1 MIEAV
6 MLVAL
11 GFLCASL
18 LGLAVV
24 PALNRRADRLA
35 RRRAEAAFPLSLA
48 EIAADRDH
56 LRAELALRARTLE
69 QEAER
74 GFAAKAAAMQELGR
88 RDMKIGELDGVVRD
102 CEARIAQLDGD
113 LDATRGTLADTRAAL
128 ARESAALVET
138 SATLDR
144 RIADLAS
151 LERDL
156 ADTRTSLTGTSAD
169 LSAREVELAGERETL
184 GRSQALLAER
194 EAELLRLRQDYDQM
208 RVAQVED
215 RTRILVLDAK
225 AGDLA
230 NRLTAREQSL
240 ADSEAALSAM
250 TVDRDSERLLADAL
264 AARAEQAEA
273 GLAAADARA
282 MAAGAEALRIQ
293 ALLAQDVQAHQ
304 ADSEARQALEQELT
318 RAKAALDAER
328 EHSALALAG
337 LREELRAREA
347 QIETVHAEVQTLKGA
362 LEQSRAERA
371 RLKAEATR
379 ALKAGAN
386 AAVAAP
392 EANAALR
399 REIMAVAE
407 RLMNLPP
414 QQEAAE

>member
-1 MIEAV
+1 

-18 LGLAVV
+18 LALASV
-24 PALNRRADRLA
+24 PALARRADRLA
-35 RRRAEAAFPLSLA
+35 RKRAEAAFPLSLA

-69 QEAER
+69 QEAEK

-88 RDMKIGELDGVVRD
+88 RDMKIGELDGIVRERD
-102 CEARIAQLDGD
+102 ARITQLDGD
-113 LDATRGTLADTRAAL
+113 LEATRGELAATRAAL
-128 ARESAALVET
+128 ARETASLTET
-138 SATLDR
+138 SATLER

-156 ADTRTSLTGTSAD
+156 AETRTALTGTSAD
-169 LSAREVELAGERETL
+169 LSAREGELAGERETL

-215 RTRILVLDAK
+215 RTKILVLEGK
-225 AGDLA
+225 ARDLSD
-230 NRLTAREQSL
+230 RLDAREQAFGQSQ
-240 ADSEAALSAM
+240 AALAAM
-250 TVDRDSERLLADAL
+250 SVDRDSERLRADTL

-282 MAAGAEALRIQ
+282 MAAGAEASRIQ
-293 ALLAQDVQAHQ
+293 GLQAQDVQAHH
-304 ADSEARQALEQELT
+304 ADKEARQALEQDLMQ
-318 RAKAALDAER
+318 AKAALESER
-328 EHSALALAG
+328 GDSARAIAG
-337 LREELRAREA
+337 LREDLLAREA

-362 LEQSRAERA
+362 LEQSRVERA
-371 RLKAEATR
+371 KLKAEVAQM
-379 ALKAGAN
+379 LKAGAST
-386 AAVAAP
+386 ASAAP